1 MAKEKINLDNICSE
15 LISDARKGVFK
26 PIYLLMGD
34 EPYYPE
40 MVCKAIIDNCVDED
54 SKDFNETICFG
65 ADVNAEQIVTA
76 ARRYPM
82 MSDRQLIV
90 VKEAQMM
97 KSLEDLSY
105 YCSDPLDTT
114 VLVILLH
121 GASVD
126 KRKILYKSALKYGV
140 VIDSPA
146 VRDYEIT
153 NWIIN
158 FYSSKGLVI
167 DPRAAAL
174 LGEYAGTDLST
185 IAVETD
191 KLLKNIPE
199 GTDSVSIEDIEKNVG
214 ISRQYSIFELN
225 KEISMKNADK
235 ALKIARH
242 IGTSAKFMMPAA
254 VSALYTQF
262 YRILKYDALMESKR
276 FPTQEDK
283 SRVLGVNPF
292 FFREYDLAIRNY
304 PTKSA
309 MAAVALLKEY
319 DYLAKGGD
327 GSATPPE
334 DLLVELTAKIL
345 NL

>member
-1 MAKEKINLDNICSE
+1 MAKEKINLDSICRE
-15 LISDARKGVFK
+15 LMDDAAKGIFK
-26 PIYLLMGD
+26 PVYLLMGD

-40 MVCKAIIDNCVDED
+40 MVCKAIVENCVDEAA
-54 SKDFNETICFG
+54 KDFNETICFG

-82 MSDRQLIV
+82 MTDRQLIV

-97 KSLEDLSY
+97 KNLEELSY

-126 KRKILYKSALKYGV
+126 KRKLLYKSVQKNGAV
-140 VIDSPA
+140 VDSPA
-146 VRDYEIT
+146 IRDYEIT

-158 FYSSKGLVI
+158 YYSTLGLMI

-174 LGEYAGTDLST
+174 LGEHAGTDLST

-191 KLLKNIPE
+191 KLLKNISE
-199 GTDSVSIEDIEKNVG
+199 GAKSVSMEDIEKNVG

-225 KEISMKNADK
+225 KEISMKNAAK

-242 IGTSAKFMMPAA
+242 IGTSAKFQMPAA

-262 YRILKYDALMESKR
+262 YRILKYNALLESKR

-283 SRVLGVNPF
+283 TRVLGVNPF
-292 FFREYDLAIRNY
+292 FFREYDLAVRNY

-309 MAAVALLKEY
+309 MAAIALLSEY
-319 DYLAKGGD
+319 DYLGKGGD
-327 GSATPPE
+327 GSATPP
-334 DLLVELTAKIL
+334 DDMLVELTAKIL